1 MYKIM
6 TKLHT
11 AAENIYAFY
20 MVTNDNG
27 EVIEYSVATPEEAA
41 EQALEILKQVG
52 YADLRIIDDKSYY
65 MDLIYGVK
73 PLPIVNKYVLAVKGP
88 GEITI
93 DPETIE
99 DIEENATVQV
109 KVKFTTPVEAFHLII
124 DDKEYKTG
132 MPKWITYQSLT
143 EAEGILTFSGIT
155 RDHVV
160 EIEIDDHIYN
170 I

>member
-27 EVIEYSVATPEEAA
+27 EVVEYSVATPEEAA

-52 YADLRIIDDKSYY
+52 YADLRIVDDKSYY

-73 PLPIVNKYVLAVKGP
+73 PLPVVNKYTLTIKGP

-93 DPETIE
+93 DSETIE

-109 KVKFTTPVEAFHLII
+109 KIKFTAPVESFHLII
-124 DDKEYKTG
+124 DEKEYKTG
-132 MPKWITYQSLT
+132 LPNWINYQSLNDN
-143 EAEGILTFSGIT
+143 EGILTFTGIT
-155 RDHVV
+155 RDHII
-160 EIEIDDHIYN
+160 EIEIDNYIYSV
-170 I
+170 

>member
-52 YADLRIIDDKSYY
+52 YADLRIVDDKSYY
-65 MDLIYGVK
+65 LDLIYGKK
-73 PLPIVNKYVLAVKGP
+73 PEPKVNRYTLKVSGP
-88 GEITI
+88 ESLTV
-93 DPETIE
+93 DPELTE
-99 DIEENATVQV
+99 NIEENSTVQV
-109 KVKFTTPVEAFHLII
+109 KLSFATPVESFHLII
-124 DDKEYKTG
+124 DEKEYKTG
-132 MPKWITYQSLT
+132 LPKWINYQSLNDN
-143 EAEGILTFSGIT
+143 EGILTFTGIT
-155 RDHVV
+155 RDHII
-160 EIEIDDHIYN
+160 EIEIDNYIYSV
-170 I
+170 

>member
-52 YADLRIIDDKSYY
+52 YADLRIVDDKSYY

-73 PLPIVNKYVLAVKGP
+73 PLPIVNKYTLTVKGP

-93 DPETIE
+93 DPETME

-109 KVKFTTPVEAFHLII
+109 KVKFATPVEAFHLII
-124 DDKEYKTG
+124 DEKEYKTG

-143 EAEGILTFSGIT
+143 ETEGILTFSGIT